1 MTGKDSAEA
10 REGDAENGN
19 AAESKLEHAERL
31 ETSEMVRERWSSI
44 EAARERA
51 EGVETADP
59 DFSTS
64 SKDDGFAAV
73 FAAVLGF
80 ASARRDATFA
90 EVNAT
95 SVTRLSAGRWLS
107 RCATRSAKKVTS
119 SSRNNSR
126 RLAVWSTARREVAR
140 SGGLVSSRSTS
151 PRVSSR
157 RHHASPL
164 SRKSR
169 GSPPEETV
177 LLPGLTQSE
186 GSVASPSAAVTGL
199 QLAEARDGESAKR
212 GVDGANAS
220 EERDIR
226 DRRSR

>member
-1 MTGKDSAEA
+1 MVVHRGGA
-10 REGDAENGN
+10 RARGGGRGGGPGLLHV
-19 AAESKLEHAERL
+19 LERRR
-31 ETSEMVRERWSSI
+31 VRGGLRGG
-44 EAARERA
+44 AR
-51 EGVETADP
+51 
-59 DFSTS
+59 
-64 SKDDGFAAV
+64 
-73 FAAVLGF
+73 GF

-95 SVTRLSAGRWLS
+95 SVTGLSAGRWLS

-126 RLAVWSTARREVAR
+126 RLAVWSTTRREVAR

-151 PRVSSR
+151 PRVSWR

-164 SRKSR
+164 SRRSR
-169 GSPPEETV
+169 GSPSEETV

-199 QLAEARDGESAKR
+199 QLAEARVGGASAKR

-226 DRRSR
+226 NRRSR

>member
-31 ETSEMVRERWSSI
+31 ETSEMVRERWSSV
-44 EAARERA
+44 EAARARA
-51 EGVETADP
+51 EGVEAADP

-80 ASARRDATFA
+80 ASTRRDATFA

-95 SVTRLSAGRWLS
+95 SVTGLSAGRWLS

-226 DRRSR
+226 NRRSR